1 MCMCIKIWPVHPL
14 FTNTL
19 FFGLNRYAVQL
30 LTPSNVLAQIN
41 GHESI
46 LLDDVKEV
54 DDLFFD
60 AKKSAKHLVD
70 QDSQFI
76 V

>member
-1 MCMCIKIWPVHPL
+1 MSKSGQSIHLLLIL
-14 FTNTL
+14 S

-30 LTPSNVLAQIN
+30 LTPSNVLSQIN